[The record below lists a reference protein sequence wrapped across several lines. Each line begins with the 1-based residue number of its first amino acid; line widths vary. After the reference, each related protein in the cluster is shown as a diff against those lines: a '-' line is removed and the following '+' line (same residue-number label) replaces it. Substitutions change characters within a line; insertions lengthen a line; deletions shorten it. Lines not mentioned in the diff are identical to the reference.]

1 MNVFDMKEQEL
12 ISVIIPVY
20 NVAEYLP
27 RCLETIAAQTY
38 QNLEIILVDD
48 GSTDNS
54 GQICENFANN
64 DNRAIVIHQQ
74 NSGLWASRNAGKK
87 IAKGDYLMFIDG
99 DDYIHLDTIRIAYS
113 TINSNGGYDM
123 ALFNFKKTDHFDENV
138 EEKAEHELRELTGK
152 DLFEEFCARRYGIVF
167 ESQCNKLY
175 RRNLVEDI
183 WLEKYDRSQ
192 DVDFNIRVYMK
203 VERAV
208 WILRELY
215 FYVQRSTSLAH
226 QPEAWDIFFECRSR
240 MFYQNYIKL
249 PSDKKEYGPYLLSQL
264 YRKMLNYK
272 IRNFQTDEQ
281 IEVFQKCKK
290 YEHDTLKVYWKSRFT
305 PLHEK
310 AIITMLFH
318 TPRLARWLYK
328 ATNKL

>member
-1 MNVFDMKEQEL
+1 MKEQEL

-20 NVAEYLP
+20 NIAEYLP

-54 GQICENFANN
+54 GQICDNFALV
-64 DNRAIVIHQQ
+64 DSRVIVIHQQ
-74 NSGLWASRNAGKK
+74 NSGLWAARNAGKK
-87 IAKGDYLMFIDG
+87 IAKGDYLTFVDG
-99 DDYIHLDTIRIAYS
+99 DDYINIDTFKIAHHA
-113 TINSNGGYDM
+113 INSNEGYDM
-123 ALFNFKKTDHFDENV
+123 ALFNFKKTDSFDEDI
-138 EEKAEHELRELTGK
+138 EEKTEYELRVLTGK

-183 WLEKYDRSQ
+183 WLEKYERSQ
-192 DVDFNIRVYMK
+192 DVDFNIQVYLK

-226 QPEAWDIFFECRSR
+226 QPEAWDIFFECRTR
-240 MFYQNYIKL
+240 MFYLNYMKL
-249 PSDKKEYGPYLLSQL
+249 PPDKKEYGPYLLNQL
-264 YRKMLNYK
+264 YRKMLNHK
-272 IRNFQTDEQ
+272 IRNYQTNKQ
-281 IEVFQKCKK
+281 AEVFEICKE
-290 YEHDTLKVYWKSRFT
+290 YEHDTLKAYWKSYYTTFY
-305 PLHEK
+305 EK
-310 AIITMLFH
+310 VIITILLH
-318 TPRLARWLYK
+318 HPQLACFLYK
-328 ATNKL
+328 VTNKL